1 MKTFLKIVD
10 NSKELI
16 KDEMGSN
23 EVSPTWTN
31 LVNKGINVKVDLN
44 IYNGNSW
51 SFSELKL
58 D

>member
-1 MKTFLKIVD
+1 MIITLVVITMMFWFLRK
-10 NSKELI
+10 NSLENVAIHGKRHR
-16 KDEMGSN
+16 
-23 EVSPTWTN
+23 
-31 LVNKGINVKVDLN
+31 KGINVKVDLN

>member
-1 MKTFLKIVD
+1 MWQFTEKGIV
-10 NSKELI
+10 
-16 KDEMGSN
+16 
-23 EVSPTWTN
+23 
-31 LVNKGINVKVDLN
+31 KGINVKVDLN